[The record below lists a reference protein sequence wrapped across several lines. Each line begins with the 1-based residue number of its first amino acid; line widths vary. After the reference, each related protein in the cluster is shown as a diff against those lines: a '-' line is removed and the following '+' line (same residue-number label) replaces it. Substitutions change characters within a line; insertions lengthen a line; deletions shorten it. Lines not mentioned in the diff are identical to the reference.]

1 MILGKVSLSI
11 LETELGA
18 VSQDWH
24 PVVHTARDG
33 LSVER
38 VGDLDLRYKIDEL
51 VVLTSGDYSEI
62 RKVFHHCSILMIA
75 SAGFEKS
82 ADLRPC

>member
-11 LETELGA
+11 LETEVGT

-38 VGDLDLRYKIDEL
+38 VGDLDLRYKVEEL
-51 VVLTSGDYSEI
+51 VVLTGGDYSEI
-62 RKVFHHCSILMIA
+62 RKVIH
-75 SAGFEKS
+75 
-82 ADLRPC
+82 